1 MKLFFLPLRLDPC
14 FSLKLELIF
23 YNLELW
29 DRDKLRGKKEVNEE
43 VKSIANP
50 IFLSQMQSNPSKA
63 FSRFKYYLGIQESA
77 KETDLK
83 KKLGWKK
90 IRECGIK
97 LKEEKRIKG
106 GRFFQFLIVWCLVYT
121 LKESRT
127 ENWKSPAKH
136 RNRFVVTFLI
146 NSIPLPIPT
155 CTGLCTKSL

>member
-83 KKLGWKK
+83 KKLGWKNQGMWRK
-90 IRECGIK
+90 TERRKENKRWQVFSILNCLVSCLYFEGIK
-97 LKEEKRIKG
+97 
-106 GRFFQFLIVWCLVYT
+106 
-121 LKESRT
+121 
-127 ENWKSPAKH
+127 NWKLKVPSQAQKPFCSHISDKLNSFTHSHAH
-136 RNRFVVTFLI
+136 RPVY
-146 NSIPLPIPT
+146 
-155 CTGLCTKSL
+155 